1 MELYRFVCEK
11 ELYEIQEKEILRLW
25 SPKKWGVNE
34 SIMTEIFGFNTDS
47 SKEAVF
53 TRVKQFIE
61 SYLEIFN
68 ISKPIKSSNEMV
80 NWDLAEDRIYYDV
93 YTNLLIMF
101 NLNLCSYC
109 QCWSLNPQVS
119 KHINLSN
126 SDKYVARLLSEGNI
140 EREVVILTPKGE
152 ELKGYARFFKVVYK
166 PYGYNKAIKTILNSF
181 KESDRKLTHLLCTL
195 QEKHVN
201 QKEYRLMVTLDELHF
216 NKIGSFS
223 SYIYQ
228 KYNKSVIGSVDD
240 LAEALMLRANIIN
253 DFIKNQL
260 MHKAGEDTYVTIKIP
275 NGFITKIEK
284 I

>member
-1 MELYRFVCEK
+1 MELYRFICEK
-11 ELYEIQEKEILRLW
+11 ELCEIQEKKILRLW

-53 TRVKQFIE
+53 IRVKQFIE

-68 ISKPIKSSNEMV
+68 ISKPIKSPNEMV

-93 YTNLLIMF
+93 YTDLLIML

-119 KHINLSN
+119 KHINLN

-140 EREVVILTPKGE
+140 EREVLILTPKGE
-152 ELKGYARFFKVVYK
+152 ELKGYARFSKVVYK
-166 PYGYNKAIKTILNSF
+166 PYGYSKAIKTILNSF

-195 QEKHVN
+195 QEKHID
-201 QKEYRLMVTLDELHF
+201 QEEYRLMVTLDELHF

-240 LAEALMLRANIIN
+240 LAEALILQANAIN
-253 DFIKNQL
+253 DFINDRLIYKTCDQ
-260 MHKAGEDTYVTIKIP
+260 TYITLKIS
-275 NGFITKIEK
+275 NGFINKTEK

>member
-1 MELYRFVCEK
+1 MELYRFICEK
-11 ELYEIQEKEILRLW
+11 ELCEIQEIEALRLW

-47 SKEAVF
+47 SKEDVF
-53 TRVKQFIE
+53 IRVKQFIE

-93 YTNLLIMF
+93 YTDLLIML

-166 PYGYNKAIKTILNSF
+166 PYGYSKAIKTILNSF

-195 QEKHVN
+195 QEKHIN
-201 QKEYRLMVTLDELHF
+201 QEEYRLMVTLDELHF

-228 KYNKSVIGSVDD
+228 KYNNSVIGSVDD
-240 LAEALMLRANIIN
+240 LAEALILQANAIN
-253 DFIKNQL
+253 DFINDRLIYKT
-260 MHKAGEDTYVTIKIP
+260 GEQTCITLKIP
-275 NGFITKIEK
+275 NGFITKIVK